1 MRIVTVDRRA
11 LVSAATLVPN
21 QTRGMSPDF
30 IVELLDRHAIPD
42 GFPFVS
48 DDDGTMRG
56 CRFLN
61 SYLIAALEQDAYALD
76 NLKNN
81 HLYHLVRF
89 LRFVRRRRAETAT
102 GLTGGQL
109 DEWLAAHGEP
119 QVDLTEATRQD
130 LLDYKRSRDGCVK
143 ATSWQAES
151 GSISVFYGYAE
162 SAGWID
168 IDPVPRW
175 GTRRRNTFRGRAL
188 VVRQIR
194 FLTEPQLRLFL
205 RAGLRGD
212 PPAHAEWTPACPERD
227 HAFGLTLAATAL
239 RREEGTFLLDCEIPV
254 PEDIPSGGVAEFV
267 RYGKRHRP
275 RTVYVALELARE
287 VDLYRRAERSQ
298 IIQTAQRVLRR
309 RRRDGA
315 LLVTDGL
322 ITGRDGRPRVQVNG
336 RPVRPEL
343 LSNEDRARAVR
354 ILPDGTLEPLAL
366 FVSRLGLPPDVK
378 HWNTIFADARRRV
391 AASGHRDI
399 PPAHLSVS
407 PHVMRHT
414 FAVRMLSGLMR
425 VGRERASNPYLLLA
439 NPVLTIQQ
447 LLGHS
452 SPDVTQRYLYAAELY
467 NDELPTALR
476 DHVARAIGRSLQT
489 EATSR

>member
-1 MRIVTVDRRA
+1 LRIVTVERRVLA
-11 LVSAATLVPN
+11 SAATFVSN
-21 QTRGMSPDF
+21 EGRDVSANRM
-30 IVELLDRHAIPD
+30 VELLDRRGVPD
-42 GFPFVS
+42 GFPFVIE
-48 DDDGTMRG
+48 DDGSMQG

-61 SYLIAALEQDAYALD
+61 GYLIAALRQDAYALD

-89 LRFVRRRRAETAT
+89 LRFVRRRRAEAAT
-102 GLTGGQL
+102 GLTGHRL
-109 DEWLAAHGEP
+109 DEWLGAHGEP
-119 QVDLTEATRQD
+119 SVDLTDATRQD
-130 LLDYKRSRDGCVK
+130 LLDYKRSREGRVK
-143 ATSWQAES
+143 VTSWQAES
-151 GSISVFYGYAE
+151 GPISVFFGYAK

-168 IDPVPRW
+168 VDPVPRW
-175 GTRRRNTFRGRAL
+175 GARRRNTFRGRPL
-188 VVRQIR
+188 VARQIR

-212 PPAHAEWTPACPERD
+212 APARAEWAPAYPERD
-227 HAFGLTLAATAL
+227 HVFGLTLAATAL
-239 RREEGTFLLDCEIPV
+239 RREEGAFLLDCEIPV
-254 PEDIPSGGVAEFV
+254 PEDVAAGGVAEFV
-267 RYGKRHRP
+267 RYGKGQRP

-287 VDLYRRAERSQ
+287 IDLYRRAERCQ
-298 IIQTAQRVLRR
+298 VIQTAQRVLRR
-309 RRRDGA
+309 RRRDGE
-315 LLVTDGL
+315 LVVTDGL
-322 ITGRDGRPRVQVNG
+322 ITGRDGRPRVKVNG

-343 LSNEDRARAVR
+343 LSNDDRARAVQ
-354 ILPDGTLEPLAL
+354 ILPDGTIEPLAL

-391 AASGHRDI
+391 AESGHPDT
-399 PPAHLSVS
+399 PPAYLDVS

-439 NPVLTIQQ
+439 NPVLTVQQ
-447 LLGHS
+447 LLGHT

-476 DHVARAIGRSLQT
+476 DHVAGVIER
-489 EATSR
+489 